1 MRKKFAVIGLGDF
14 GWSVAISLAERNAEV
29 VAVDQDM
36 NIIEEI
42 KDKVTYAVRI
52 DSTDEKSLRSLG
64 LEKIDAVIVSIG
76 TNFENTILTSVLLMN
91 IGVKMVI
98 ARASSK
104 IQETILKKL
113 GVHQIINPELEIAAK
128 VSTSLI
134 NEDVLDYLD
143 LGDGHAIF
151 QINTPTEFVGKSLN
165 EIELRIRFNVNL
177 ITIKRQYKI
186 ENEETST
193 TDVRDRI
200 YGVPSASTII
210 EENDKLVLFGRERD
224 IKKILDLK

>member
-29 VAVDQDM
+29 VAIDQDIE
-36 NIIEEI
+36 IIDEI
-42 KDKVTYAVRI
+42 KDKVTYAVRLN
-52 DSTDEKSLRSLG
+52 STDEKALRSLG
-64 LEKIDAVIVSIG
+64 LESIDAVIVSIG
-76 TNFENTILTSVLLMN
+76 TNFENTILSSVLLMN
-91 IGVKMVI
+91 LGVKMVI
-98 ARASSK
+98 ARAASK

-113 GVHQIINPELEIAAK
+113 GVHQVINPELEIAAK

-151 QINTPTEFVGKSLN
+151 QIKTPKEFVGKSLN

-177 ITIKRQYKI
+177 ITIKRQHKI
-186 ENEETST
+186 ENEETSKT
-193 TDVRDRI
+193 EFHERI
-200 YGVPSASTII
+200 YGVPTASTII
-210 EENDKLVLFGRERD
+210 DENDKLVLFGREKD